1 MFMTNRELEAAFG
14 SSWCDVEN
22 LGDDVMATMIQ
33 EKITSPQQVAALTK
47 ARILNMKLSLPQAR
61 QLYGACRQ
69 VANSLGMFQ

>member
-1 MFMTNRELEAAFG
+1 ME
-14 SSWCDVEN
+14 C
-22 LGDDVMATMIQ
+22 LGDDVVKALVQ

-69 VANSLGMFQ
+69 VARNFE